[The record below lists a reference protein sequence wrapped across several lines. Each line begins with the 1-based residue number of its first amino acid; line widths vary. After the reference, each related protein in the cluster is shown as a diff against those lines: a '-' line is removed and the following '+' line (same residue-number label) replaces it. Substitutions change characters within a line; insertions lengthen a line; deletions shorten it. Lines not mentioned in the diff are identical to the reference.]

1 MKTLAFFNNK
11 GGVGKTTLLYHLAW
25 MFGEMGKRVLVVD
38 FDPQANLTSMF
49 LKESQLEQL
58 WDPDNEQDQ
67 SIMAPLNPIIRGLG
81 DILPAS
87 LQEIST
93 NIRLI
98 PGDLNLSNFESNL
111 SDAWGKCLDGQE
123 PAFRTTSSLYRI
135 ARQAAE
141 KFEADLILVDVGP
154 NFGAINRAA
163 LIGTDAV
170 IIPLAPDLFSI
181 QGLRN
186 LGPTL
191 NQWRKDWRKRLEENP
206 APDLPLPQATMR
218 PLGYVVLQFGI
229 RDSRPVTAYEKWAKR
244 IPATYSEKVLGQTTG
259 DEATT
264 PDTHCLGQLKHYRSL
279 MPMAMEARKPI
290 FRLKPADGAIGAHTY
305 SVKACED
312 DFRQLAEHVLTELS
326 TASTPLTGEFSDLL
340 G

>member
-25 MFGEMGKRVLVVD
+25 MFADMGKRVLVAD

-49 LKESQLEQL
+49 LAEPELEKL
-58 WDPDNEQDQ
+58 WDPDNAQDQ
-67 SIMAPLNPIIRGLG
+67 SVMAPLSPIIRGLG
-81 DILPAS
+81 DIGPTP
-87 LQEIST
+87 LQRIGP

-111 SDAWGKCLDGQE
+111 SEAWGKCLDRQE

-135 ARQAAE
+135 IRQTGE
-141 KFEADLILVDVGP
+141 KFDADLGLIDVGP

-163 LIGTDAV
+163 LICADAV
-170 IIPLAPDLFSI
+170 VIPVAPDLFSI

-191 NQWRKDWRKRLEENP
+191 ANWRRDWTIRLAQNP
-206 APDLPLPQATMR
+206 ASDLPLPEATMR

-229 RDSRPVTAYEKWAKR
+229 RDSRPVGAYDKWARR
-244 IPATYSEKVLGQTTG
+244 IPSTFREKVLGCTGLDGTDTTT
-259 DEATT
+259 DD
-264 PDTHCLGQLKHYRSL
+264 PNCLGLLKHYRSL

-290 FRLKPADGAIGAHTY
+290 FKLKPSDGAIGAHTY
-305 SVKACED
+305 SVKDCGE
-312 DFRQLAEHVLTELS
+312 DFRKLGTRVLEALEQS
-326 TASTPLTGEFSDLL
+326 KPGLVGR
-340 G
+340 

>member
-25 MFGEMGKRVLVVD
+25 MFGDLGKRVLVAD

-49 LKESQLEQL
+49 MAEPELEKL
-58 WDPDNEQDQ
+58 WDPDNDQDQ
-67 SIMAPLNPIIRGLG
+67 SVMAPLSPIIRGLG
-81 DILPAS
+81 DIGPTP
-87 LQEIST
+87 LQRISA

-111 SDAWGKCLDGQE
+111 SEAWGKCLDRQE

-135 ARQAAE
+135 VLQAAE
-141 KFEADLILVDVGP
+141 KFDADLVLIDVGP

-163 LIGTDAV
+163 LICADAV
-170 IIPLAPDLFSI
+170 AIPLAPDLFSI

-191 NQWRKDWRKRLEENP
+191 RNWRREWGKRIEESP
-206 APDLPLPQATMR
+206 AKDLPLPKAVMK
-218 PLGYVVLQFGI
+218 PVGYVVLQFGI
-229 RDSRPVTAYEKWAKR
+229 RDSKPVTAYEKWSRR
-244 IPATYSEKVLGQTTG
+244 IPSTFAEKVLEQEEPSASTTG
-259 DEATT
+259 H
-264 PDTHCLGQLKHYRSL
+264 DTNCLGLLKHYRSL

-305 SVKACED
+305 SVKDSER
-312 DFRQLAEHVLTELS
+312 DFRELAERILGRLGVVTEP
-326 TASTPLTGEFSDLL
+326 AGV
-340 G
+340 

>member
-25 MFGEMGKRVLVVD
+25 MFSDMGKRVLVAD

-49 LKESQLEQL
+49 LAEPELEKL
-58 WDPDNEQDQ
+58 WDPDNAQDQ
-67 SIMAPLNPIIRGLG
+67 SVMAPLSPIIRGLG
-81 DILPAS
+81 DIGPTP
-87 LQEIST
+87 LQRIGP

-111 SDAWGKCLDGQE
+111 SEAWGDCLDGKE

-141 KFEADLILVDVGP
+141 KFEADLVLIDVGP

-163 LIGTDAV
+163 LICADAV
-170 IIPLAPDLFSI
+170 VIPVAPDLFSI

-186 LGPTL
+186 LGPTMKA
-191 NQWRKDWRKRLEENP
+191 WRREWKKRLAENATP
-206 APDLPLPQATMR
+206 ELPLPEASMR

-229 RDSRPVTAYEKWAKR
+229 RDSRPVSAYDKWARR
-244 IPATYSEKVLGQTTG
+244 IPSTFREKVLGRTGPDGTDTTS
-259 DEATT
+259 DD
-264 PDTHCLGQLKHYRSL
+264 PNCLGLLKHYRSL

-290 FRLKPADGAIGAHTY
+290 FKLKPADGAIGAHTY
-305 SVKACED
+305 SVRDCGE
-312 DFRQLAEHVLTELS
+312 DFRALAARVLE
-326 TASTPLTGEFSDLL
+326 AMKQPNPL
-340 G
+340 